1 MVSHIADMRKE
12 YRLAGLNEAD
22 LAPDPFAQFA
32 AWFAAAEDAGV
43 PEPSAMTVATA
54 TKDGTPSARVVLLK
68 GVDGRGFVFYTN
80 YESQKGTELAENPQ
94 AALTFFWPGTERQ
107 VRVVGT
113 VERVSREESQAYFDS
128 RPIGSRVAA
137 GLSPQSRPVASREE
151 LEAEFARQL
160 EAHADGEVPL
170 PDGWGGYRV
179 TPSRV
184 EFWQGRPSRMHD
196 RLRYRRETPDGPWT
210 VERLAP

>member
-1 MVSHIADMRKE
+1 MVSHIADLRKE

-94 AALTFFWPGTERQ
+94 AALTFFWPGMERQ

-151 LEAEFARQL
+151 LEAEFARRL